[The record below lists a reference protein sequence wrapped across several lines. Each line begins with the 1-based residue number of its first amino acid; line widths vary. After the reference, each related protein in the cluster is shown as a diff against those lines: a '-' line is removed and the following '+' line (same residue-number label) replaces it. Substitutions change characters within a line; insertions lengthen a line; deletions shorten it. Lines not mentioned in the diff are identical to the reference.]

1 MSDKRSKKL
10 KKKRGKGGERILAP
24 NTKNTPSSDLACPV
38 FSFEYL
44 QKGYCIRD
52 CQVSEKA
59 DFAMQLRQLS
69 ELNWRELRAADK
81 HGLGYEKISKKA
93 IRPRIPLHITD
104 DVNLIAFR
112 FSGKKPMVGYR
123 NGKTFYVVWL
133 DRNFSLYDHGS

>member
-1 MSDKRSKKL
+1 
-10 KKKRGKGGERILAP
+10 
-24 NTKNTPSSDLACPV
+24 
-38 FSFEYL
+38 
-44 QKGYCIRD
+44 
-52 CQVSEKA
+52 
-59 DFAMQLRQLS
+59 MQLRQLS